1 MKSVNMLDAKNSLS
15 RLVAAAVDGEEV
27 VIANRGKPAVRLVPV
42 HATQTNTGTALASW
56 LTQNPA
62 PVSRARSAADI
73 EAQLQE
79 NRDAWA

>member
-1 MKSVNMLDAKNSLS
+1 MKPVNMLDAKNSLS
-15 RLVAAAVDGEEV
+15 RLVAAAVNGDDV

-42 HATQTNTGTALASW
+42 EAVTTHSGSALAAW

-62 PVSRARSAADI
+62 PLLRARTKHDI

-79 NRDAWA
+79 NRDAWS

>member
-1 MKSVNMLDAKNSLS
+1 MKPVNMLDAKNSLS
-15 RLVAAAVDGEEV
+15 RRVAAAVEGEDV

-42 HATQTNTGTALASW
+42 ETVTTNSGSALAAW

-62 PVSRARSAADI
+62 PRASARTVHEI

-79 NRDAWA
+79 NRDAWT

>member
-15 RLVAAAVDGEEV
+15 RLVAEAVEGEDV
-27 VIANRGKPAVRLVPV
+27 VIANRGKPVVRLVPIT
-42 HATQTNTGTALASW
+42 AGQTNTGTALAAW

-62 PVSRARSAADI
+62 PVSNPRSIDDI

-79 NRDAWA
+79 NRDAWT

>member
-1 MKSVNMLDAKNSLS
+1 MKPVNMLDAKNSLS
-15 RLVAAAVDGEEV
+15 RLVAAAVDGQEV

-42 HATQTNTGTALASW
+42 DTATTNTGSALAAW

-62 PVSRARSAADI
+62 PLARARTMQDI

-79 NRDAWA
+79 TRDAWA

>member
-1 MKSVNMLDAKNSLS
+1 MKPVNMLDAKNSLS
-15 RLVAAAVDGEEV
+15 RLVAAAVDGEDV

-42 HATQTNTGTALASW
+42 ETATTNSGSALATW

-62 PVSRARSAADI
+62 PRASARSVHGI

-79 NRDAWA
+79 NRDAWS

>member
-1 MKSVNMLDAKNSLS
+1 
-15 RLVAAAVDGEEV
+15 
-27 VIANRGKPAVRLVPV
+27 V
-42 HATQTNTGTALASW
+42 HATQTNTGTALAAW

>member
-15 RLVAAAVDGEEV
+15 RLVAEAVDGEDV
-27 VIANRGKPAVRLVPV
+27 VIANRGKPVVRLVPV
-42 HATQTNTGTALASW
+42 SAGQTNTGTALAAW

-62 PVSRARSAADI
+62 PVSHPRSVDDI

-79 NRDAWA
+79 NRDAWT